1 MKRAL
6 ARAAYTNLLRLATPL
21 YLARLWWRGRREPGY
36 REAMGERL
44 GHGRGHAASTPVW
57 IHAVSLGETHA
68 ASALI
73 GALRAARPGLRL
85 LLTHG
90 TATGRAAGASL
101 LHLGDHQAWLPYD
114 TPGAVRRFLRRH
126 RPSLGVLMETEV
138 WPNLLHEAARA
149 GVTMVL
155 ANARLSERSAAKGR
169 RLGALLH
176 PAGQKLAVALAQ
188 SEADAH
194 RLRAAGVPLVE
205 VCGNLKYDLRPD
217 EAQLARGQ
225 AWRAAAGRPVV
236 VAASTREGEE
246 AELFAAWAGLPAPR
260 PALLVVPRHPQRFDE
275 VAALA
280 AAHGFSLSRRSQWSE
295 ATGPAPADLAADIW
309 LGDSLGEMPL
319 YFGLAD
325 IGLQG
330 GSFQPLGAHNFIE
343 AAACGCPMVLGP
355 SVFNFADAAAEA
367 LASGAAWQVAHW
379 GEALQ
384 RVQALLGD
392 EPARRQ
398 AGQAAEAFAAMH
410 RGAAA
415 RMAQRIL
422 ALMPG

>member
-1 MKRAL
+1 
-6 ARAAYTNLLRLATPL
+6 
-21 YLARLWWRGRREPGY
+21 
-36 REAMGERL
+36 
-44 GHGRGHAASTPVW
+44 
-57 IHAVSLGETHA
+57 
-68 ASALI
+68 
-73 GALRAARPGLRL
+73 
-85 LLTHG
+85 
-90 TATGRAAGASL
+90 
-101 LHLGDHQAWLPYD
+101 
-114 TPGAVRRFLRRH
+114 
-126 RPSLGVLMETEV
+126 
-138 WPNLLHEAARA
+138 
-149 GVTMVL
+149 
-155 ANARLSERSAAKGR
+155 
-169 RLGALLH
+169 
-176 PAGQKLAVALAQ
+176 
-188 SEADAH
+188 
-194 RLRAAGVPLVE
+194 
-205 VCGNLKYDLRPD
+205 
-217 EAQLARGQ
+217 
-225 AWRAAAGRPVV
+225 
-236 VAASTREGEE
+236 
-246 AELFAAWAGLPAPR
+246 
-260 PALLVVPRHPQRFDE
+260 VPRHPQRFDE

-280 AAHGFSLSRRSQWSE
+280 AAQGFSLSRRSQWSE
-295 ATGPAPADLAADIW
+295 ATGPAAADLAADIW

-367 LASGAAWQVAHW
+367 LAAGAAWQVAHW

-384 RVQALLGD
+384 RVQALLAD